1 MNIAR
6 EHEIEEM
13 SMKGTCTLKYDFD
26 TGFWLAV
33 YDPCPE
39 VYAHGD
45 TPEDAVKTLEE
56 EANRHDLWRR

>member
-1 MNIAR
+1 
-6 EHEIEEM
+6 M